1 MNAFSLQVL
10 AGQSQQSN
18 QQPINRAPA
27 PQSTFQERPA
37 APVASNNH
45 QQQNSTPPIKQ
56 VPIQQNWNE
65 TLNKD
70 RAGQANNA
78 EDFTKQF
85 MSQMYGGGN
94 QPSQQPILNNNRMPV
109 QNSAPAP
116 KPTLQQNSAPPKQV
130 PIQQNWNSTLNN
142 DKAGQATNAEDF
154 TKQFMSQMYGGQQP
168 QQQQMMQQQE
178 MSRTTQHSTFQQK
191 PSQVE
196 LISCLIS
203 KQNII
208 LTLFRVQPLPIMQVL
223 LSRVVMLS

>member
-1 MNAFSLQVL
+1 MNAFSLQML

-37 APVASNNH
+37 APVANNH
-45 QQQNSTPPIKQ
+45 QQQNSNPPIKQ

-168 QQQQMMQQQE
+168 QQQQQMMQQQE

-208 LTLFRVQPLPIMQVL
+208 LNTF
-223 LSRVVMLS
+223 